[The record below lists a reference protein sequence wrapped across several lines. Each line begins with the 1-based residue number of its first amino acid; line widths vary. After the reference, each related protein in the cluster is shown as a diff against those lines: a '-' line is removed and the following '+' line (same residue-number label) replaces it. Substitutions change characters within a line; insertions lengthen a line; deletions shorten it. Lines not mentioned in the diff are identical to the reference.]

1 MMNET
6 AVYKHTAAYALEHGE
21 LEQYRASLQANI
33 ACKNAIEAA
42 IRQYFDGMH
51 LNEVAV
57 TEVMS
62 AYGKERICYVIANTL
77 QQKSWDGR
85 FSPSNKEWLAGTVNM
100 GAYLRKM
107 AIDGYVLRLDLPEL
121 REMISLLR
129 RCSGNLNQIAKR
141 ANESGRIYVTDL
153 AEIQEQLNG
162 LWNTAREILLTL
174 SKAWA

>member
-1 MMNET
+1 MSLAREVQVKFRMTRQEREL
-6 AVYKHTAAYALEHGE
+6 LEE
-21 LEQYRASLQANI
+21 KMA
-33 ACKNAIEAA
+33 
-42 IRQYFDGMH
+42 
-51 LNEVAV
+51 
-57 TEVMS
+57 
-62 AYGKERICYVIANTL
+62 
-77 QQKSWDGR
+77 
-85 FSPSNKEWLAGTVNM
+85 LAGTTNM

>member
-1 MMNET
+1 MSLAREVQVKFRMTRQEREL
-6 AVYKHTAAYALEHGE
+6 LEE
-21 LEQYRASLQANI
+21 KMA
-33 ACKNAIEAA
+33 
-42 IRQYFDGMH
+42 
-51 LNEVAV
+51 
-57 TEVMS
+57 
-62 AYGKERICYVIANTL
+62 
-77 QQKSWDGR
+77 
-85 FSPSNKEWLAGTVNM
+85 LAGTVNM
-100 GAYLRKM
+100 GAYLLKM